1 MSSTDGYARSPF
13 NPFGGE
19 ARGRRTYTHY
29 EILGVPRD
37 ASKAQIKAAFRGLAK
52 KFHPDVLPGLEG
64 TKFQKIV
71 EAYRVL
77 SDPLKRKAYDLEAA
91 DAEHRRIWP
100 YST

>member
-1 MSSTDGYARSPF
+1 LSSTDGYGGNPF
-13 NPFGGE
+13 NPFGSE
-19 ARGRRTYTHY
+19 PRGRRTYTHY
-29 EILGVPRD
+29 EILGVSRD
-37 ASKAQIKAAFRGLAK
+37 ASKAQIKTAFRELAK
-52 KFHPDVLPGLEG
+52 KYHPDVLPGLEG

-77 SDPLKRKAYDLEAA
+77 SDPIKRKAYDRETT

>member
-1 MSSTDGYARSPF
+1 LSSTDGYAGSPF
-13 NPFGGE
+13 NPFGGG
-19 ARGRRTYTHY
+19 AGGRRTYTHY

-37 ASKAQIKAAFRGLAK
+37 ASKAQIKAAFRVLAK

-77 SDPLKRKAYDLEAA
+77 SDPLKRKAYDRETLEV
-91 DAEHRRIWP
+91 ERRRAWP